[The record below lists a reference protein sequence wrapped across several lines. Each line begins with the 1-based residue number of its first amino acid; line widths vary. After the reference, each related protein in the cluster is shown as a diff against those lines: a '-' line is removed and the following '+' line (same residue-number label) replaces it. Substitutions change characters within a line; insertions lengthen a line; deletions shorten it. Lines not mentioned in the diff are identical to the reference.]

1 MDSLPVL
8 LRSLSLNPPLADSLS
23 LSCEVTPSN
32 QVTRLENG
40 LPVVTPLDT
49 LDEVSV
55 TWENCIVDVKYS
67 SLYLLCAYVN
77 MLNI

>member
-1 MDSLPVL
+1 MDRLPVL

-23 LSCEVTPSN
+23 LSFEVTPSN

-40 LPVVTPLDT
+40 LPVVTPLDS

-55 TWENCIVDVKYS
+55 GKIAIFV
-67 SLYLLCAYVN
+67 
-77 MLNI
+77 